1 MDGSTKSPNL
11 HSFLSSHKYE
21 KGKNELTHTRIGDPT
36 KKIYG
41 GSYSIPLQ
49 DIEEFNELYYH
60 HVFHDKQK
68 EYLTEKQLSKGGP
81 LLIDIDL
88 RYDESVQTR
97 QHTENHIIDLLQV
110 YLDELKEL
118 LIFEPVN
125 FPIYIFEKPTV
136 NKDTNN
142 NITKDGIHI
151 IFGIKLDHNVQE
163 VLRKRIIDSVGDIW
177 DDLPLLNA
185 WESILD
191 EGISVGY
198 TNWQLL
204 GSRKPKYKVYVLQK
218 IYTCVYNVDSYEFE
232 LSETDIGDVS
242 LKELFPSLCARY
254 TDHVHFPLKDGVTI
268 PKKKLK
274 VKTSV
279 PGNECIRPM
288 EITNLEDLDIAVAL
302 FLKNSVKDDGDG
314 VENNEIMV
322 SSTSNYNL
330 KEIHQY
336 TMILPEAFY
345 GPGSY
350 TKWMKVGWALRHTHN
365 NMLLTWLK
373 FSSQSSEFKYEDI
386 PKLCEQ
392 WKYMYDVERPVTS
405 KSIFYWAREYGN
417 SDELDK
423 IEEESVNYYVQATIS
438 DASRPA
444 TEYDLANVLFNM
456 YKGKYICVSIKLN
469 IWYEYKQHRWH
480 EIDSGNSLR
489 SKISTAMHK
498 KYFWKIWEL
507 TQKWQQLEGD
517 EYEKMEK
524 YVRFVATTADRLK
537 RTIDKDKIMKEAKEL
552 FYDDRFLDDQDSKP
566 YLLGF
571 TNGVYDFEEKHFR
584 DGRPDDYIV
593 KCTNYDYVPK
603 HQINQSVFDEVTL
616 FMEQLF
622 PVEELRRYM
631 WDHLASTLIGTNENQ
646 TFNIYTGSG
655 RNGKSMLV
663 LLMGKVLGDYKGTV
677 PITLITQKRTSIGG
691 TSSEIVALK
700 GTRYAVMQEPS
711 KGDKINE
718 GIMKEITGGDPIQG
732 RALFRD
738 TVTFIPQFKLVVCTN
753 TLFDIE
759 ADDDGTWRRIR
770 VCDHMAKFME
780 NPVDNDPDEPY
791 QFKVNKRLE
800 DKFAVWKTAFMA
812 LLVELALVNK
822 GDVKDCEIVLA
833 QSNKYREGQNYLSE
847 FMKDRIEQNIS
858 GILKKREVAQ
868 EFKDWY
874 TEQYG
879 KTRIMPK
886 SKEIINYIIKKHGK
900 YPTGGWKGISIICD
914 EDDE

>member
-1 MDGSTKSPNL
+1 MDGYTKSSTL
-11 HSFLSSHKYE
+11 DAFLSSHKYV
-21 KGKNELTHTRIGDPT
+21 KGTNELTHTRIGDMDE
-36 KKIYG
+36 KIYG
-41 GSYSIPLQ
+41 GSYSIPNA
-49 DIEEFNELYYH
+49 DIDEFNDLYYD
-60 HVFHDKQK
+60 HVFIKKQK

-88 RYDESVQTR
+88 RYDESIQTR
-97 QHTENHIIDLLQV
+97 QHSDNHIIDLLQI

-118 LIFEPVN
+118 LILEPVA
-125 FPIYIFEKPTV
+125 FPIYIFEKPDV

-163 VLRKRIIDSVGDIW
+163 VLRKSIIEEAGDIW
-177 DDLPLLNA
+177 EDLPLLNT

-204 GSRKPKYKVYVLQK
+204 GSRKPKYKVYVLHK
-218 IYTCVYNVDSYEFE
+218 NYTCVYNVETCEFE
-232 LSETDIGDVS
+232 LSEKSMSNVNR
-242 LKELFPSLCARY
+242 KELFPTLCARY
-254 TDHVHFPLKDGVTI
+254 TGHVHFPLKEGVTI

-274 VKTSV
+274 VTSSTSNDEMIK
-279 PGNECIRPM
+279 PE
-288 EITNLEDLDIAVAL
+288 EITNQEELDNALEK
-302 FLKNSVKDDGDG
+302 FLNSCMKEDG
-314 VENNEIMV
+314 VDNSIMI
-322 SSTSNYNL
+322 SSTLNYNL
-330 KEIHQY
+330 KEVHQY
-336 TMILPEAFY
+336 TMLLPEDFY

-350 TKWMKVGWALRHTHN
+350 AKWIRVGWALRYTHN
-365 NMLLTWLK
+365 STLLTWLK
-373 FSSQSSEFKYEDI
+373 FSSQSSEFNYADI

-392 WKYMYDVERPVTS
+392 WKYMYDGERPVTS
-405 KSIFYWAREYGN
+405 KSIVYWAREYGN
-417 SDELDK
+417 STELNK
-423 IEEESVNYYVQATIS
+423 IEKESISYYVRATIS
-438 DASRPA
+438 DPTRQA
-444 TEYDLANVLFNM
+444 TEYDLANVLYNM
-456 YKGKYICVSIKLN
+456 YKGKYICVSIKMN
-469 IWYEYKQHRWH
+469 IWYQYKQHRWH

-489 SKISTAMHK
+489 AQISTAVHK

-507 TQKWQQLEGD
+507 TQKLQLLEGD

-537 RTIDKDKIMKEAKEL
+537 RTADKDKIMKEAKEL
-552 FYDDRFLDDQDSKP
+552 FYDDRFLDEQDSRP

-571 TNGVYDFEEKHFR
+571 TNGVYDFEEGHFR

-603 HQINQSVFDEVTL
+603 HLIQQSVIDEVTL

-800 DKFAVWKTAFMA
+800 DKFPEWKTACMA
-812 LLVELALVNK
+812 LLVELAIVNK
-822 GDVKDCEIVLA
+822 GNVKDCKIVLA
-833 QSNKYREGQNYLSE
+833 QSNKYREGQNYLAE
-847 FMKDRIEQNIS
+847 FMKERVEVID
-858 GILKKREVAQ
+858 GGTLKKNEVQQ
-868 EFKDWY
+868 EFRDWY
-874 TEQYG
+874 QEQHG
-879 KTRIMPK
+879 KTRSVPK
-886 SKEIINYIIKKHGK
+886 PKELIDYIIKKYGK
-900 YPTGGWKGISIICD
+900 YPKGGWKGIAMIYE
-914 EDDE
+914 EDD

>member
-1 MDGSTKSPNL
+1 MASYTKSPFDI
-11 HSFLSSHKYE
+11 FLQSHKYV
-21 KGKNELTHTRIGDPT
+21 KGTNELTHTRIGDVDQ
-36 KKIYG
+36 KIYG
-41 GSYSIPLQ
+41 GSYSISSGE
-49 DIEEFNELYYH
+49 IEEFNELYYN
-60 HVFHDKQK
+60 HVFINKKK

-97 QHTENHIIDLLQV
+97 QHTDNHIIDLLQI

-118 LIFEPVN
+118 LIFEPVA
-125 FPIYIFEKPTV
+125 FPIYVFQKPTV

-163 VLRKRIIDSVGDIW
+163 VLRKRIIESVGDIW
-177 DDLPLLNA
+177 EDLPLLNN
-185 WESILD
+185 WDSILD

-204 GSRKPKYKVYVLQK
+204 GSRKPKYKVYVIHK
-218 IYTCVYNVDSYEFE
+218 NYTCQYNVDNCEFE
-232 LSETDIGDVS
+232 LSETDMKEVDR
-242 LKELFPSLCARY
+242 KELFPTLCARY
-254 TDHVHFPLKDGVTI
+254 TEHVHFPLKEGVII

-274 VKTSV
+274 VKTATAS
-279 PGNECIRPM
+279 NESMNPN
-288 EITNLEDLDIAVAL
+288 EITNQEELDKAVDL
-302 FLKNSVKDDGDG
+302 FLKNSTKEDGGD
-314 VENNEIMV
+314 NEIMV
-322 SSTSNYNL
+322 TSTSNYNL

-350 TKWMKVGWALRHTHN
+350 TNWMKVGWALRHTHSS
-365 NMLLTWLK
+365 MLLTWLK
-373 FSSQSSEFKYEDI
+373 FSSQSSQFKFEDI
-386 PKLCEQ
+386 PALCEQ

-405 KSIFYWAREYGN
+405 KSVFYWAREYGD
-417 SDELDK
+417 STALAK
-423 IEEESVNYYVQATIS
+423 IEKESINYYVQATIS
-438 DASRPA
+438 DSSRPA
-444 TEYDLANVLFNM
+444 TEYDLANVLYNM
-456 YKGKYICVSIKLN
+456 YKGRYICVSIKLN

-489 SKISTAMHK
+489 AKISTAMHK

-507 TQKWQQLEGD
+507 TQKLQVLEGD
-517 EYEKMEK
+517 EYEKLEK

-537 RTIDKDKIMKEAKEL
+537 RTTDKDKIMKEAKEL
-552 FYDDRFLDDQDSKP
+552 FYDDRFLDDQDSRP

-571 TNGVYDFEEKHFR
+571 TNGVYDFEEGHFR

-603 HQINQSVFDEVTL
+603 HQIQQTVLDEVIL
-616 FMEQLF
+616 FMEQLY

-770 VCDHMAKFME
+770 VCEHLAKFME

-800 DKFAVWKTAFMA
+800 DKFSVWKSAFMA
-812 LLVELALVNK
+812 LLVELAVKNN
-822 GDVKDCEIVLA
+822 GNVKDCALVLA
-833 QSNKYREGQNYLSE
+833 KSNKYREGQNYLSE
-847 FMKDRIEQNIS
+847 FMKDRIEVLDG
-858 GILKKREVAQ
+858 GILKKNEVSQ

-874 TEQYG
+874 MEQYG

-886 SKEIINYIIKKHGK
+886 PKELINHLIKKYGK
-900 YPTGGWKGISIICD
+900 YPKGGWKGIAIMYE
-914 EDDE
+914 EDD

>member
-1 MDGSTKSPNL
+1 MASYTKAPFDI
-11 HSFLSSHKYE
+11 FLSQHKYV
-21 KGKNELTHTRIGDPT
+21 KGENELTHTRIGDPGE
-36 KKIYG
+36 KIYG
-41 GSYSIPLQ
+41 GSYSIPSC
-49 DIEEFNELYYH
+49 DIGLFNDLYYE
-60 HVFHDKQK
+60 HVFTNKNK

-88 RYDESVQTR
+88 RYDESIQKR
-97 QHTENHIIDLLQV
+97 QHTTNHIIDLLQI

-118 LIFEPVN
+118 LIFEPVE
-125 FPIYIFEKPTV
+125 FPIYIFEKPAI

-142 NITKDGIHI
+142 NMTKDGIHI

-163 VLRKRIIDSVGDIW
+163 LLRKRIIDSVGDIW
-177 DDLPLLNA
+177 DDLPLLNQ

-218 IYTCVYNVDSYEFE
+218 MYTCIYNEDDCEFE
-232 LSETDIGDVS
+232 LSETDIVEVDM
-242 LKELFPSLCARY
+242 KALFPTLSARY
-254 TDHVHFPLKDGVTI
+254 ADHVNFPLKEGITI

-274 VKTSV
+274 VKSATVRDEISV
-279 PGNECIRPM
+279 ANIS
-288 EITNLEDLDIAVAL
+288 NQEDLDKAVDW
-302 FLKNSVKDDGDG
+302 FLKNSMREEGIGD
-314 VENNEIMV
+314 EIMV

-350 TKWMKVGWALRHTHN
+350 SKWMKVGWALRHTHN

-373 FSSQSSEFKYEDI
+373 FSSQSSEFKYEDV
-386 PKLCEQ
+386 PALCEQ
-392 WKYMYDVERPVTS
+392 WKYMYDVERPVTA
-405 KSIFYWAREYGN
+405 KSVYYWAREYGN
-417 SDELDK
+417 AAELVK
-423 IEEESVNYYVQATIS
+423 IEKESVNFHVQATIS
-438 DASRPA
+438 DPSRPA
-444 TEYDLANVLFNM
+444 TEYDLANVLYNM
-456 YKGKYICVSIKLN
+456 YKGRYICVSIKLN

-498 KYFWKIWEL
+498 IYCLKIWEL
-507 TQKWQQLEGD
+507 TQRWQILEGD

-537 RTIDKDKIMKEAKEL
+537 RTPDKDKIMKEAKEL
-552 FYDDRFLDDQDSKP
+552 FYDDRFLDDQDSRP

-571 TNGVYDFEEKHFR
+571 TNGVYDFEEGHFR

-603 HQINQSVFDEVTL
+603 HQIQQSVLDEVTL
-616 FMEQLF
+616 FMTQLF

-770 VCDHMAKFME
+770 VCDYLAKFME

-800 DKFAVWKTAFMA
+800 DKFSEWKVAFMA
-812 LLVELALVNK
+812 LLVELAIENK
-822 GDVKDCEIVLA
+822 GNVKDCAIVLA
-833 QSNKYREGQNYLSE
+833 KSNKYREGQNYLSE
-847 FMKDRIEQNIS
+847 FMKDRIEVIEG
-858 GILKKREVAQ
+858 GILKKQEVSQ

-874 TEQYG
+874 MDQYG

-886 SKEIINYIIKKHGK
+886 PKELINYLIKKYGK
-900 YPTGGWKGISIICD
+900 YPSGGWKGIAIMY
-914 EDDE
+914 EDD